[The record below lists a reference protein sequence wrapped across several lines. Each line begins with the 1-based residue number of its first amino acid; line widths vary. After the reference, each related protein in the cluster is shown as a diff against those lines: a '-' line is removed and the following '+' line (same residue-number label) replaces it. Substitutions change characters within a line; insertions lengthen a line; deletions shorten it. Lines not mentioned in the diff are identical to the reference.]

1 METISTTIHQHLSE
15 KAHHVLLI
23 SHPRPDGDTLSAACA
38 FMQYL
43 RRIGKKY
50 TAFCTTAIPADLLF
64 LPGSR
69 EFTSDVGIFSR
80 TAFDTICFF
89 DTGDLRHAGV
99 ETLMQSLPYRPT
111 IVNIDHHHT
120 NTLFGTHNLVLTDA
134 ASTTETLYHFF
145 QENHIAITSDM
156 ATAILTGLVTDTGNF
171 SNQATTPTSVRIAA
185 DLMAAGADFG
195 TILSNTSRN
204 KSMRAL
210 QLWGLMLS
218 RLTYVAEHHVTY
230 TFIRREERDAMGATD
245 DDIDGLAN
253 FLNSLGEGRAV
264 IVLREIDG
272 DSVKGSMRTTKHD
285 MDVSA
290 IAAYFGGGGHKKAA
304 GFTLKNAQITDAATA
319 WKLLEPAFLA
329 TMQKQ

>member
-1 METISTTIHQHLSE
+1 METISTTIHQHLQE

-43 RRIGKKY
+43 RLLGKKY
-50 TAFCTTAIPADLLF
+50 TAFCTTAIPSDLLF

-69 EFTSDVGIFSR
+69 EFTSDPEIFSR

-89 DTGDLRHAGV
+89 DTGDLRHAGM
-99 ETLMQSLPYRPT
+99 ESIMATLPYRPT
-111 IVNIDHHHT
+111 IINVDHHHT

-134 ASTTETLYHFF
+134 ASTTETLYHYFR
-145 QENHIAITSDM
+145 ENRIAITGEM

-195 TILSNTSRN
+195 AILSHTMRN

-218 RLTYVAEHHVTY
+218 RLTYVQEHAVTY
-230 TFIRREERDAMGATD
+230 TYIRREERDAMGATD

-264 IVLREIDG
+264 IVLREVDG
-272 DSVKGSMRTTKHD
+272 GGVKGSMRTTKHD

-290 IAAYFGGGGHKKAA
+290 IAQYFGGGGHKKAA
-304 GFTLKNAQITDAATA
+304 GFTIKNVQITDTA
-319 WKLLEPAFLA
+319 SAWQLLEPAFLA